1 MPSICSSNEASLNA
15 TSVTFTDA
23 CLGRILLKGID
34 DVSQSIKEL
43 FIKTVREVTAKRLV
57 FVAMATDLSMK
68 VMKPSE
74 FDTLLKELRKKNE
87 KDNH

>member
-1 MPSICSSNEASLNA
+1 MLDYDIVKLSQVEDGDI
-15 TSVTFTDA
+15 
-23 CLGRILLKGID
+23 ILLKGID